1 MYRQSAN
8 TLAKKQ
14 CKRNTAFTLAEV
26 LITLAII
33 GVVAAL
39 TIPSLLASTTK
50 HQYVSGLK
58 EAIRTLTEATERVKE
73 ANGGTL
79 VGAFG
84 TNYNYSMVDAYRPYL
99 SILKQCPVGGC
110 SNPSGLVWKTL
121 YGDDNVW
128 FDMFDGGDITLSNGM
143 IFHFTL
149 DDTTCSTYAWNY
161 CGNAIVDVNGIKS
174 PNQMGRD
181 TFRILV
187 NRNGVWPD
195 GTEDS
200 NYGYIH
206 GASCNPA
213 DNNIYS
219 GIGCGARIM
228 LEGDMNY

>member
-1 MYRQSAN
+1 MNDS
-8 TLAKKQ
+8 
-14 CKRNTAFTLAEV
+14 KRIGFTLAEV

-39 TIPSLLASTTK
+39 TVPTLITNIQK
-50 HQYVSGLK
+50 QQYVTGFK
-58 EAIRTLTEATERVKE
+58 EALRTITEATERVKDT
-73 ANGGTL
+73 NGGSL
-79 VGAFG
+79 VNAFG
-84 TNYNYSMVDAYRPYL
+84 TNYGWSMVDAYRPYL

-110 SNPSGLVWKTL
+110 PKPSGLVWKTL
-121 YGDDNVW
+121 YGDNNIW
-128 FDMFDGGDITLSNGM
+128 FDMYDESSIFLPNGM
-143 IFHFTL
+143 ILRFTL
-149 DDTTCSTYAWNY
+149 DDTTCSTYTWNY
-161 CGNAIVDVNGIKS
+161 CGNVIVDVNGTKP

-181 TFRILV
+181 TFRILI
-187 NRNGVWPD
+187 NRDGVWPD

-213 DNNIYS
+213 DNNMYS